1 MKTDI
6 KLDVNFDTG
15 EGTIRIMP
23 HFKKMNAIW
32 QLDLLGDWIYDL
44 QELYNEKVDDW
55 ERELGAFEG
64 VATRL
69 RDIGTLRRDEKN
81 KDEDGGTPALEV

>member
-44 QELYNEKVDDW
+44 QKLYNKKVDIWEEEMKAIEKVS
-55 ERELGAFEG
+55 
-64 VATRL
+64 
-69 RDIGTLRRDEKN
+69 N
-81 KDEDGGTPALEV
+81 DGIPTLEV